1 MSKSVSRE
9 PMLDM
14 FIFETLQLIEQL
26 EQDILSCET
35 SNQLENC
42 SINEIFRI
50 MHTIKGS
57 AAMMMFDNI
66 AGLAHSIE
74 DLFYF
79 VREEKPGGLD
89 YSIICDIMLEST
101 DFIKRIINKLENAE
115 PADENADNL
124 IEKIKEY
131 LLVLTENNP
140 AAASHN
146 TEPRAAEAN
155 TTQQFYITAAKKPS
169 NLSRFR
175 TVLFFEPGCAMENLR
190 AFNIAHKL
198 NELAEDIKYYPADII
213 ENDDSIEQILTK
225 GFEITFRTGRSCEE
239 LENFFFN
246 TDLVQR
252 VELNETED
260 AESEL
265 SPPSAPEDQVILEDD
280 DEEPPASRTENSS
293 DEGLKA
299 SGSRQSIISV
309 NVDKL
314 DQLMDLVGELVTSEA
329 MVTLNP
335 DLATLVNLE
344 SFHKAARQHRKI
356 INELQD
362 IVMSIRMVPLSLT
375 FQKMR
380 RLVRDMSKKLSKDV
394 ELEIIGEETEVDK
407 NIIEHLSDPLMH
419 LIRNAIDHGIESR
432 EDRLRS
438 GKPETGKIRL
448 EAKNEGGDVW
458 ISVKDDGAGLNRDK
472 ILQRVK
478 EMGLITKPEA
488 DMTDREIFSHI
499 LLPGFSTRDEVSE
512 FSGRGV
518 GMDVVAQNIESVGG
532 KVLVD
537 SMAGKG
543 TITTLKI
550 PLTLAI
556 IDGMGIKVGESIFI
570 IPIKTIQECFRPR
583 EEELIHDPDGNEMI
597 MVRGDCLPVLRL
609 QQRYLIQNAVEKIE
623 DGIIIIVEN
632 DTQHICLFADALLG
646 EQQVVVK
653 ALPRYLKKIGG
664 ISGCTLLGN
673 GSASLILD
681 IAGLIN
687 NEAIRCPP
695 LL

>member
-1 MSKSVSRE
+1 MSKSISRE

-35 SNQLENC
+35 CNQLENS

-79 VREEKPGGLD
+79 LREEKPSNPD
-89 YSIICDIMLEST
+89 FSIICDIMLEST
-101 DFIKRIINKLENAE
+101 DFIKKIVNKLENAE

-131 LLVLTENNP
+131 LLVLTESNP
-140 AAASHN
+140 VASHN
-146 TEPRAAEAN
+146 TESREAEAGASP
-155 TTQQFYITAAKKPS
+155 QFYITAAKTSS
-169 NLSRFR
+169 NLTRFR
-175 TVLFFEPGCAMENLR
+175 AVMFFEPGCAMENLR
-190 AFNIAHKL
+190 AFNIVHKL
-198 NELAEDIKYYPADII
+198 NDLAEDINYYPADII
-213 ENDDSIEQILTK
+213 ENDDCIEQITTT
-225 GFEITFRTGRSCEE
+225 GFEITFRTGRNCEE

-246 TDLVQR
+246 TDLVQN
-252 VELNETED
+252 VELNEIGDDEQ
-260 AESEL
+260 EL
-265 SPPSAPEDQVILEDD
+265 SPSFAPAKQIILEDG
-280 DEEPPASRTENSS
+280 DEETPAGRTENSP
-293 DEGLKA
+293 DEGFK
-299 SGSRQSIISV
+299 SGGSRQSIISV

-314 DQLMDLVGELVTSEA
+314 DQLMDLVGELVISEA

-335 DLATLVNLE
+335 DLTTLVNLE
-344 SFHKAARQHRKI
+344 NFQKAARQHRKI

-375 FQKMR
+375 LQKMR
-380 RLVRDMSKKLSKDV
+380 RIVRDMSKKLDKDV

-432 EDRLRS
+432 EDRLQS
-438 GKPETGKIRL
+438 GKPATGKITL

-458 ISVKDDGAGLNRDK
+458 ITVKDNGAGLNREK
-472 ILQRVK
+472 ILERVK
-478 EMGLITKPEA
+478 EMGLINKSEI
-488 DMTDREIFSHI
+488 DMTDREIFAHI

-518 GMDVVAQNIESVGG
+518 GMDVVMQNIESVGG

-537 SMAGKG
+537 SMTGKG
-543 TITTLKI
+543 TTTTLKI

-570 IPIKTIQECFRPR
+570 IPIKTIRECFRPR

-609 QQRYLIQNAVEKIE
+609 QQRYLIRSTVEKIE

-632 DTQHICLFADALLG
+632 DSQQICLFADALLG

-653 ALPRYLKKIGG
+653 ALPRYLKKISG

-695 LL
+695 LH